1 MLRNKKI
8 LITYQGFTLAE
19 CLISLVVLMGLLL
32 FLKPFLSMITQVD
45 NHITKDNYLELLI
58 GKIQIESEIKE
69 MTFQK
74 IENNKLYYLS
84 EDDEKIVFE
93 QYKNM
98 IRKTNDSKGHQPIVM
113 GVDIVVFSEEE
124 GLVKMEVTTLE
135 GETYSYFLFN

>member
-1 MLRNKKI
+1 M
-8 LITYQGFTLAE
+8 AE

-45 NHITKDNYLELLI
+45 KHVTKDNYLELLI

-69 MTFQK
+69 MTFKK
-74 IENNKLYYLS
+74 IEKNKLYYVN
-84 EDDEKIVFE
+84 EDKERIVFE
-93 QYKNM
+93 QYKQM
-98 IRKTNDSKGHQPIVM
+98 IRKTSDLKGHQPIVM
-113 GVDIVVFSEEE
+113 GVDHVVFSEKK

>member
-1 MLRNKKI
+1 M
-8 LITYQGFTLAE
+8 AE
-19 CLISLVVLMGLLL
+19 CLISLAVLMGLLL

-45 NHITKDNYLELLI
+45 KHVTKDNYLELLI

-74 IENNKLYYLS
+74 IEKNKLYYVN
-84 EDDEKIVFE
+84 EDKERIVFE
-93 QYKNM
+93 QYKQM
-98 IRKTNDSKGHQPIVM
+98 IRKTSDSKGHQPIVM
-113 GVDIVVFSEEE
+113 GVDDVVFSEKK

>member
-1 MLRNKKI
+1 M
-8 LITYQGFTLAE
+8 AE

-45 NHITKDNYLELLI
+45 KHVTKDNYLELLI

-69 MTFQK
+69 MTFKK
-74 IENNKLYYLS
+74 IEKNKLYYVN
-84 EDDEKIVFE
+84 EDKERIVFE
-93 QYKNM
+93 QYKQM
-98 IRKTNDSKGHQPIVM
+98 IRKTSDSKGHQPIVM
-113 GVDIVVFSEEE
+113 GVDHVVFSEKK

>member
-1 MLRNKKI
+1 M
-8 LITYQGFTLAE
+8 AE

-45 NHITKDNYLELLI
+45 KHVTKDNYLELLI

-74 IENNKLYYLS
+74 IEKNKLYYVN
-84 EDDEKIVFE
+84 EDKERIVFE
-93 QYKNM
+93 QYKQM
-98 IRKTNDSKGHQPIVM
+98 IRKTSDSKGHQPIVM
-113 GVDIVVFSEEE
+113 GVDDVVFSEKK